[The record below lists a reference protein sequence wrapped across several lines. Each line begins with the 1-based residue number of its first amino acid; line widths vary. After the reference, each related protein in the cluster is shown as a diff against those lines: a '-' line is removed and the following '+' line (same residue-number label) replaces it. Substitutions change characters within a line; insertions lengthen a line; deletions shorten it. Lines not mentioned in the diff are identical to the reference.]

1 MAGTEPLIE
10 KKDAK
15 TALEDE
21 TVRLLYDMYHKL
33 AGMVE
38 QMQGMDETTD
48 ENEEELAG
56 LREAENELLARVT
69 DWLQAHGVPDPW
81 QPVL

>member
-1 MAGTEPLIE
+1 MAGTEPLTE
-10 KKDAK
+10 RKDA
-15 TALEDE
+15 TAALEDE
-21 TVRLLYDMYHKL
+21 TVRLMYDMYHNL

-56 LREAENELLARVT
+56 LYEAENALLGRAT
-69 DWLQAHGVPDPW
+69 DWLQIHGVPDPW

>member
-1 MAGTEPLIE
+1 MAGTEPLTE
-10 KKDAK
+10 RKEA
-15 TALEDE
+15 TAALEDG
-21 TVRLLYDMYHKL
+21 TVRLMYDMYHNL

-56 LREAENELLARVT
+56 LHGAENALLGRAT